1 MNKTCVAMQDFHIL
15 NHHTCVH
22 TPTKT
27 GRKSPPHFI
36 ILYHNFDCIS
46 STLNVFTTQSELTV
60 AHRE

>member
-22 TPTKT
+22 TPTKK
-27 GRKSPPHFI
+27 GRKS
-36 ILYHNFDCIS
+36 HNFDFIS

>member
-1 MNKTCVAMQDFHIL
+1 MQDFHIL